1 MTKQMIK
8 NIIILLIV
16 TVLMGGLIG
25 GTHALTAP
33 IIKETKKS
41 FSKLS

>member
-16 TVLMGGLIG
+16 TVLMGGLICV
-25 GTHALTAP
+25 THALTSP
-33 IIKETKKS
+33 IIK
-41 FSKLS
+41 